1 MKSFSSQN
9 RFAAQLLLAVLAFFP
24 IRAGAEGLRPSMDKA
39 YENFKELQVYM
50 RNASSF
56 SNPQNSAAIS
66 ANLEALLRNFH
77 GLAEVRSPYKN
88 EPGFLTSL
96 KLVTEML
103 KDATNRFNENKKDYA
118 FWRLRTLSN
127 YCVNC
132 HVTYNATAAFAD
144 SGTVPQGL
152 SEIQKVDFYLAT
164 RQLEE
169 ARRTLAKALTTSQS
183 DYLKMALL
191 RRWLVVE
198 VRSVGKPADTYVNLS
213 ALSSK
218 LQLPRAE
225 AGEVGQWTASLKK
238 WAEEKPS
245 AKDLSTAE
253 RILKAS
259 LSGDYFSQQVD
270 SVGLLRSTALLHAVL
285 AQPGLKSA
293 DRARTLYLLGLGY
306 SQLSLFLIDELPEM
320 YLEACIVEFPGTP
333 QAREA
338 FDLYEQ
344 VMTAR
349 FSGSGGVYLPSDA
362 EAHLSE
368 LHDKAYG
375 IPSFNGKI

>member
-1 MKSFSSQN
+1 MNNFSA
-9 RFAAQLLLAVLAFFP
+9 RPRLAAILFCAALGSLPVLTV
-24 IRAGAEGLRPSMDKA
+24 AEGLRPSMDKA

-50 RNASSF
+50 RDANSF
-56 SNPQNSAAIS
+56 SDPKNSAAIS
-66 ANLEALLRNFH
+66 SNLESLAQNFH
-77 GLAEVRSPYKN
+77 GLEEVKSPYKN
-88 EPGFLTSL
+88 EPGFASSL

-103 KDATNRFNENKKDYA
+103 KDATTRFSENKKDYA

-144 SGTVPQGL
+144 RGAAPHGL

-169 ARRTLAKALTTSQS
+169 ARKTLAKGLTTSQS

-259 LSGDYFSQQVD
+259 LSGDYFSQQ
-270 SVGLLRSTALLHAVL
+270 
-285 AQPGLKSA
+285 
-293 DRARTLYLLGLGY
+293 
-306 SQLSLFLIDELPEM
+306 
-320 YLEACIVEFPGTP
+320 
-333 QAREA
+333 
-338 FDLYEQ
+338 
-344 VMTAR
+344 
-349 FSGSGGVYLPSDA
+349 
-362 EAHLSE
+362 
-368 LHDKAYG
+368 
-375 IPSFNGKI
+375 